1 MEEEMKKEFRSFED
15 SRKSI
20 RKLKILGNKEWRIF
34 TKSKNFLKNIPT
46 NPWSVYSKEKKSNT

>member
-1 MEEEMKKEFRSFED
+1 MKKEFRSFED